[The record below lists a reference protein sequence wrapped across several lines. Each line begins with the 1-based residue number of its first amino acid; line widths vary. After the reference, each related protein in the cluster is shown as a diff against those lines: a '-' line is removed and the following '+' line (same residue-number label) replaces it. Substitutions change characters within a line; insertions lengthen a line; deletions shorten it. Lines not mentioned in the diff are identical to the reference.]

1 MIQLDGFSLT
11 NVELGRL
18 LGVHPNAITRR
29 LKHGG
34 KGLPPVIY
42 EHFAL
47 LRRIQELGVV
57 VEKKSKPVS
66 VPKEADGFD
75 RTVYQRHYMRGVR
88 ARAAAA
94 KKLAAAKAK
103 VTP

>member
-57 VEKKSKPVS
+57 VGKKSKPVS
-66 VPKEADGFD
+66 VVAKAGGFD
-75 RTVYQRHYMRGVR
+75 RVKYQRHYMRGRR
-88 ARAAAA
+88 AKEAA
-94 KKLAAAKAK
+94 KKLAAVQAE
-103 VTP
+103 VDGL